1 MNAHSGVLLLVL
13 VAMAVGGCATRDT
26 PGAGHGADYTPVI
39 DLQGVNR
46 DVYATDLDACRRMA
60 RSIDANQQSME
71 GAIAGAFIG
80 ALVSGALGG
89 GRQTTIDSANIGA
102 MSGMGRAGGDALS
115 GQKRIVINCM
125 VGRGYRA
132 LEVTPALGSYQQ
144 PTASYDQTYLTE
156 VDLRTLAG
164 TWAGTGASKDGFTG
178 GQLQIAV
185 DGTFSGS
192 TPLCSVVG
200 SLKPVK
206 AGKHPL
212 ETVASFSGAACPLG
226 GMTITGIAVVSEAS
240 GRRQILTVGIADDQS
255 DGFFGLLAR
264 Q

>member
-144 PTASYDQTYLTE
+144 PTASTQAPATQPHQ
-156 VDLRTLAG
+156 
-164 TWAGTGASKDGFTG
+164 SGFSPAMPAARPVAAG
-178 GQLQIAV
+178 GQ
-185 DGTFSGS
+185 FSYEAERI
-192 TPLCSVVG
+192 PE
-200 SLKPVK
+200 VK
-206 AGKHPL
+206 ACAAMPQASLVNKGPGFEL
-212 ETVASFSGAACPLG
+212 YSVAC
-226 GMTITGIAVVSEAS
+226 
-240 GRRQILTVGIADDQS
+240 RNS
-255 DGFFGLLAR
+255 DTLMVRCEMGNCR
-264 Q
+264 VMR